1 MTNMPIEN
9 ISSDDSLQEE
19 AESIPEEKDSTY
31 GYNDNFT
38 AKLGGNYSKII
49 EYYDSKL

>member
-9 ISSDDSLQEE
+9 ISDDNLNNNIETISENE
-19 AESIPEEKDSTY
+19 DNSY

-49 EYYDSKL
+49 EFYENKL

>member
-9 ISSDDSLQEE
+9 ISEDNLISNTENISDEE
-19 AESIPEEKDSTY
+19 DSTY

-49 EYYDSKL
+49 EFYENKL

>member
-1 MTNMPIEN
+1 MTTLPIEN
-9 ISSDDSLQEE
+9 ISDDNLNNDMENI
-19 AESIPEEKDSTY
+19 ADEKDSTY

-49 EYYDSKL
+49 EFYENKL

>member
-9 ISSDDSLQEE
+9 ISEDNLKDDMEAISEE
-19 AESIPEEKDSTY
+19 EDTTY

-49 EYYDSKL
+49 EFYENKL

>member
-1 MTNMPIEN
+1 MTNIPIEN
-9 ISSDDSLQEE
+9 ISENSLQDNAEE
-19 AESIPEEKDSTY
+19 ILEEKDGAY

-49 EYYDSKL
+49 EFYDNKL